1 MKKVV
6 LKKTSTEISATKSYG
21 IVYKDNSRGCV
32 SKLEYVNQ
40 PAQYGI
46 AKLDSYDITSITPD
60 LKSLLLNLHN
70 QGHLVYSFNC
80 AVDVVKW
87 LRSTPFDNCTL
98 NMVEFDEN
106 EVDVRKVSTRLC
118 YSVESNNYIGFIVC
132 DKYKTGNYQT
142 HVVSDAF
149 TIGNQF
155 NVSPNLNLI
164 DLIEQLI
171 KSDYKVYEFDSSLEM
186 FSYITKQLAKV
197 KK

>member
-6 LKKTSTEISATKSYG
+6 LKKNLADNSYG

-46 AKLDSYDITSITPD
+46 AKLDSYDITGITPD

-80 AVDVVKW
+80 AEDVVKW
-87 LRSTPFDNCTL
+87 LRLTPFDICVL
-98 NMVEFDEN
+98 NTVEFDQN
-106 EVDVRKVSTRLC
+106 EVDVSNVSNELC
-118 YSVESNNYIGFIVC
+118 YSVEYDGDLGFIVC
-132 DKYKTGNYQT
+132 DRYRTGNYQA
-142 HVVSDAF
+142 HVVSDSF

-155 NVSPNLNLI
+155 NVGPRLNLAN
-164 DLIEQLI
+164 LIELMI
-171 KSDYKVYEFDSSLEM
+171 KLNYTVYEFNTPLDM
-186 FSYITKQLAKV
+186 FSYITKQLAK